1 MTKIQSTLGACIA
14 AISIGMLCGCA
25 AIMSNSAPVSAT
37 ISATAAKAEL
47 APTGSLRVAVF
58 TGNPLIGSRNKK
70 TGEVSGITVTLA
82 KSLAERIGVA
92 VLVIEYTAVSKVVEG
107 ASTGAWDIAVLG
119 VDPARRNVIDYAP
132 PHLTVDITY
141 LVAPGS
147 AIRSVADADRPGVR
161 IAAARGGVPA
171 IVLERMLGKATLVVA
186 ENEPA
191 AFDMLRAGK
200 VQAIAQNRSLLLD
213 LTESLPQA
221 RVLDD
226 RLLAAELAI
235 ALPKARPAA
244 LAYVSQFVEQAKAS
258 GAILRAIESSGV
270 RGVNV
275 APAAK

>member
-14 AISIGMLCGCA
+14 ALSIGMLCGCA
-25 AIMSNSAPVSAT
+25 GMAP
-37 ISATAAKAEL
+37 ISATDAKAEL

-58 TGNPLIGSRNKK
+58 TGNPLIGSRNQK

-82 KSLAERIGVA
+82 KSLAERIGVP
-92 VLVIEYTAVSKVVEG
+92 VLVIEYTAINKVVEG

-147 AIRSVADADRPGVR
+147 TIRTVADADRPGVR

-171 IVLERMLGKATLVVA
+171 IVLERTLRKAILVVA

-213 LTESLPQA
+213 LAESLPQA
-221 RVLDD
+221 RVLDE

-258 GAILRAIESSGV
+258 GAIARAIEAAGV

-275 APAAK
+275 APAGR